1 LQKSTA
7 LESPENHERSRR
19 LGARAPSASQE
30 CCPRAAVLPRGGG
43 GHCSLLAERGVME
56 LLAEAIR
63 YVQTLQEISWAEIRA
78 AK

>member
-1 LQKSTA
+1 M
-7 LESPENHERSRR
+7 
-19 LGARAPSASQE
+19 
-30 CCPRAAVLPRGGG
+30 LPRGCG